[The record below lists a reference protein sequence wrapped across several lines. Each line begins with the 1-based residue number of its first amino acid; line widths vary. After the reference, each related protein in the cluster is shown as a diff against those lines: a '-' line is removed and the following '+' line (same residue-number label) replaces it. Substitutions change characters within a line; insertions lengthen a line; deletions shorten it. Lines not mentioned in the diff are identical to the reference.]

1 MGSHRGLATP
11 SPDMGAGKSN
21 FFFFFFFIVRAM
33 SKFQLS

>member
-11 SPDMGAGKSN
+11 SPDMGGGKSN
-21 FFFFFFFIVRAM
+21 FFFFFFIVRAM